1 MTAVGLGQQ
10 GSEAVGPVSS
20 LCRVK
25 HFHDLIDIYQNFQ
38 WFPKHSG

>member
-10 GSEAVGPVSS
+10 VSEAVGPDSS

-25 HFHDLIDIYQNFQ
+25 FFMISLTFVRISNLAD
-38 WFPKHSG
+38 FPMA